1 MLHFENREIKPHRK
15 VVEQIEENT
24 TLLLMMQHF
33 NVDFRFDEKSIK
45 QISQEIDVSEE
56 LLVAVANLY
65 CGYKPKESP
74 IKSKKD
80 VKDIIQF
87 LKNSHKFYREEKYP
101 EIITL
106 IRELQKKHHLK
117 ELEFL
122 ESFFNEYFEEV
133 KEHLDY
139 EDNIAFPYFIRMV
152 EQLETNK
159 IDYSSKEYQEHH
171 TDIEIKLK
179 DFKNLLLKH
188 IRIKGDYGIRRKL
201 LNAIFELEYDLYIH
215 SLIEDTI
222 LIPTGK
228 MIEKN
233 NHGIIS

>member
-33 NVDFRFDEKSIK
+33 NIDFRFDEKTIQ
-45 QISQEIDVSEE
+45 QISQETNISEK

-65 CGYKPKESP
+65 CGYKPKENP
-74 IKSKKD
+74 ITSKKD

-87 LKNSHKFYREEKYP
+87 LKNSHNYYREEKYP
-101 EIITL
+101 EIIAL
-106 IRELQKKHHLK
+106 IRMLQTRHKMK
-117 ELEFL
+117 ELDFL
-122 ESFFNEYFEEV
+122 EFFFNKYFEEV
-133 KEHLDY
+133 KEHLEY
-139 EDNIAFPYFIRMV
+139 EDNVAFPYFIHIE
-152 EQLETNK
+152 EQLETRQ
-159 IDYSSKEYQEHH
+159 IDYSSEKYKEHH

-188 IRIKGDYGIRRKL
+188 IHIKDDYAIRRKL
-201 LNAIFELEYDLYIH
+201 LTAVFELEYDLYIH
-215 SLIEDTI
+215 SLIEETI
-222 LIPTGK
+222 LIPIGK

-233 NHGIIS
+233 KNGIIS